1 MEPAPSRTAM
11 LAAVTR
17 GNYRLSEAQPWILD
31 DPFALML
38 VGPTWK
44 DMSDHLASLLPKRL
58 LRKTNIGNVLRPR
71 VAEDRLTGGEFRQ
84 YVLLGAGLDSFAW
97 RRPDLVGRFRV
108 FEVDHPAS
116 QTWKRRRAADLGLPD
131 HDSHIFVPVDFEVMS
146 LPRGS

>member
-44 DMSDHLASLLPKRL
+44 DMSDHLAFVAPEAASPKDKHRE
-58 LRKTNIGNVLRPR
+58 R
-71 VAEDRLTGGEFRQ
+71 VAASSGRGSTDGGEFRQ
-84 YVLLGAGLDSFAW
+84 YVLLGVGLDSFVRGGVLISLADCAFRGRSPCVPDLETSAC
-97 RRPDLVGRFRV
+97 RRPWVAG
-108 FEVDHPAS
+108 P
-116 QTWKRRRAADLGLPD
+116 
-131 HDSHIFVPVDFEVMS
+131 
-146 LPRGS
+146 